1 MLENTIKNKVG
12 DLIKEIKTKVFLQ
25 PGDTTNREAF
35 GIMMS
40 KFFGW
45 SGICIAEAAVE
56 ALKDANFRVLAE
68 NLETLIEFELA
79 RFDSKEKSN
88 CVVISKQRL
97 EFLIKKAGEV

>member
-1 MLENTIKNKVG
+1 
-12 DLIKEIKTKVFLQ
+12 
-25 PGDTTNREAF
+25 
-35 GIMMS
+35 MMS

-68 NLETLIEFELA
+68 NLETLIEYELD
-79 RFDSKEKSN
+79 RFNTGEKSN

-97 EFLIKKAGEV
+97 EFLIKKAGE